1 MNQQILGMLRL
12 PRVLSGLLI
21 GANLAVAGA
30 MMQGLTRNSLA
41 SPSTLGINA
50 GAACFMALGSIGFIG
65 LAQIPTIASAAI
77 GGVVSGVLVLVLGG
91 FFSDR
96 PHPLKLILAGI
107 AINALLIGLMRA
119 SVILADDMAYSVIN
133 WLAGSISS
141 VDWKQWHILWP
152 PSLVGLILAFSLCR
166 SMNLLGLGDDVASS
180 LGVNLTLIR
189 WLVCI
194 AIIVLTAS
202 SISIAG
208 PIGFVGLLIP
218 HIVRKLFGS
227 NYFLVIPMSAM
238 LGAALIVW
246 SDAIARAIAFP
257 GETPVGVV
265 TALIGTPCFIF
276 LAARN
281 RW

>member
-1 MNQQILGMLRL
+1 
-12 PRVLSGLLI
+12 
-21 GANLAVAGA
+21 
-30 MMQGLTRNSLA
+30 
-41 SPSTLGINA
+41 
-50 GAACFMALGSIGFIG
+50 
-65 LAQIPTIASAAI
+65 
-77 GGVVSGVLVLVLGG
+77 
-91 FFSDR
+91 
-96 PHPLKLILAGI
+96 
-107 AINALLIGLMRA
+107 
-119 SVILADDMAYSVIN
+119 
-133 WLAGSISS
+133 
-141 VDWKQWHILWP
+141 
-152 PSLVGLILAFSLCR
+152 
-166 SMNLLGLGDDVASS
+166 MNLLGLGDDVASS
-180 LGVNLTLIR
+180 LGVNLTLTR